1 MKKTLINILKSSL
14 FGILLF
20 GVISCD
26 NIFSNK
32 VSDTENTETL
42 LKISVDD
49 TSLARTLYPSSDASL
64 LSDFTLTCTR
74 EGFTTKTKTAA
85 DLDALKAL
93 VINFADGEEG
103 SWQIQLQASYEIS
116 SGTNVQAIAFSD
128 TQSVNVQKNKLNEVS
143 FKLTTEN
150 LAVGGGLNIKVSF
163 SGSADRVVASFK
175 DETKETSIDE
185 KTFTTSD
192 FTIIEDEKSI
202 TFTRS
207 ISDTSEAL
215 TSGTYYLLFS
225 FYDTTLSSETPLN
238 TLPNY
243 VRIVKGLTTSAELSI
258 SLNEVYTITYEDNG
272 GTLASGAIKTGKY
285 SRKSIVNL
293 PQMEKEGYIFA
304 GWYEAS
310 DFSGDPVTTIEKG
323 SSGNKTFF
331 ARFVSSTLF
340 VSQTGNNENDGMT
353 ASTPLSS
360 VNKAVEKII
369 SYGNIAAAYTIK
381 ISGTIT
387 GGVNIASTLTTEMAS
402 SLTLEGVT
410 GKTGDT
416 WVDVLDGGF
425 TAGNTGTTLTLST
438 KVPVIIKNLK
448 ITGGY
453 ARDSGGIELY
463 AKSFLTMDSGE
474 ISGNTGLDHAGGVY
488 LHHGN
493 GTWNGSSYTNVI
505 PGAVFTMNG
514 GTICN
519 NTGEGITLYDGVA
532 PGEFNM
538 NGGTITGNSGY
549 GVNIVYST
557 GPFGKF
563 TMKGDAVVA
572 SNNKVFIGFPN
583 GTKIYI
589 AGELTGST
597 PVATVSLNGYNENTE
612 IVALAEGVTDTSLLS
627 AACAKIE
634 VAPNNSTPWY
644 LTSDG
649 KLTATDPNGG
659 SGHTPNLDDFSL
671 VSGAIISTNLANS
684 GFSSCST
691 EPITIR
697 DLYVCTHEVTQA
709 EYTEYCIYGGT
720 APEEGG
726 SYPVY
731 NVSWYDA
738 IVYCNLR
745 SLDENLMPVYSINNK
760 TNPAQWPG
768 KGDSDGKYC
777 GPDDTNSDWEWNSG
791 YPGYDSIVVN
801 NDANGYRLPT
811 AIEWEYFAR
820 GGNGLATEVASLPN
834 SGCSDEDLRN
844 YAHVDSYNEIE
855 SSVYP
860 VKDKDSNTLGL
871 YDLCGNV
878 KELCFDVQ
886 ADGDYRTTFDGYY
899 IQNGQGSIESY
910 TRDSSTG
917 FRVVRN
923 VHNSVDFG
931 TGVKW
936 ATTNVGAETIADYG
950 AYYAW
955 GETDT
960 RYNEVYRSNKVIS
973 WKSGYTNGYSWTGYE
988 DGTDGENFTKYTN
1001 VLGNNVL
1008 SNSDDVATQKRGAK
1022 WRMPTPEECQALLDV
1037 CYMEFTDNY
1046 NGSKIPGVILYKAK
1060 APDDAGHNK
1069 IKESTFVPSTEY
1081 SCSDTH
1087 IFFPAAGY
1095 FTSATDSDC
1104 GLNSFKSDVLIWTNT
1119 IWENYTTGDTA
1130 RMVPLKSNA
1139 GYTDS
1144 IDDAPR
1150 YYGFSVRPVYIG
1162 D

>member
-1 MKKTLINILKSSL
+1 
-14 FGILLF
+14 
-20 GVISCD
+20 
-26 NIFSNK
+26 
-32 VSDTENTETL
+32 
-42 LKISVDD
+42 
-49 TSLARTLYPSSDASL
+49 
-64 LSDFTLTCTR
+64 
-74 EGFTTKTKTAA
+74 
-85 DLDALKAL
+85 
-93 VINFADGEEG
+93 
-103 SWQIQLQASYEIS
+103 
-116 SGTNVQAIAFSD
+116 
-128 TQSVNVQKNKLNEVS
+128 
-143 FKLTTEN
+143 
-150 LAVGGGLNIKVSF
+150 
-163 SGSADRVVASFK
+163 
-175 DETKETSIDE
+175 
-185 KTFTTSD
+185 
-192 FTIIEDEKSI
+192 
-202 TFTRS
+202 
-207 ISDTSEAL
+207 
-215 TSGTYYLLFS
+215 
-225 FYDTTLSSETPLN
+225 
-238 TLPNY
+238 
-243 VRIVKGLTTSAELSI
+243 
-258 SLNEVYTITYEDNG
+258 
-272 GTLASGAIKTGKY
+272 
-285 SRKSIVNL
+285 
-293 PQMEKEGYIFA
+293 
-304 GWYEAS
+304 
-310 DFSGDPVTTIEKG
+310 
-323 SSGNKTFF
+323 
-331 ARFVSSTLF
+331 
-340 VSQTGNNENDGMT
+340 MT
-353 ASTPLSS
+353 ASTALAS

-402 SLTLEGVT
+402 SLTLEGET
-410 GKTGDT
+410 GKSGDD

-519 NTGEGITLYDGVA
+519 NTGEGITLYDGIA

-549 GVNIVYST
+549 GVNIVNSAS
-557 GPFGKF
+557 GSFGKF

-572 SNNKVFIGFPN
+572 ANNKVFLGYP
-583 GTKIYI
+583 GSTKIYI

-597 PVATVSLNGYNENTE
+597 PVATVTLNGYNENTE

-627 AACAKIE
+627 AACAKIK
-634 VAPNNSTPWY
+634 VAPNNDTPWY

-649 KLTATDPNGG
+649 KLTATDPNGGNGGGNGG

-671 VSGAIISTNLANS
+671 VSGAIISTDLANS
-684 GFSSCST
+684 GFSSCSE

-745 SLDENLMPVYSINNK
+745 SLDETLMPVYSINNK

-777 GPDDTNSDWEWNSG
+777 GPDDTNSDWEWVNS
-791 YPGYDSIVVN
+791 YPSYDSIVVN

-820 GGNGLATEVASLPN
+820 GGNGLSTDVASLPN
-834 SGCSDEDLRN
+834 SGCDDDNLKL
-844 YAHVDSYNEIE
+844 YAHVASWDETRVDTDN
-855 SSVYP
+855 VYP
-860 VKDKDSNTLGL
+860 VMGKNANTLGL

-878 KELCFDVQ
+878 KEICFDVQ
-886 ADGDYRTTFDGYY
+886 SEGDYRTTFDGYN
-899 IQNGQGSIESY
+899 IQNGYGSIESY

-973 WKSGYTNGYSWTGYE
+973 WKTGYTNGYSWTGYE
-988 DGTDGENFTKYTN
+988 DGTDGADFTKYTN
-1001 VLGNNVL
+1001 VEGNNVL
-1008 SNSDDVATQKRGAK
+1008 SSTDDVATQKRGAK
-1022 WRMPTPEECQALLDV
+1022 WRMPTPEECQALLDA
-1037 CYMEFTDNY
+1037 CCMIYTEDY
-1046 NGSKIPGVILYKAK
+1046 NSTKIPGVVLYKAK
-1060 APDDAGHNK
+1060 DPDDAGKNT
-1069 IKESTFVPSTEY
+1069 IKY
-1081 SCSDTH
+1081 SSNPAVATYSYSDTH
-1087 IFFPAAGY
+1087 LFFPAAGY

-1119 IWENYTTGDTA
+1119 IWENYGTGDTA
-1130 RMVPLKSNA
+1130 RMVPLKSEA